1 MVKDN
6 GEREGYNEVAV
17 APRKPDV
24 IQAPGDEERNI
35 PGAEHELPP
44 ELVLKPPFQRPRVG
58 ALRNIVA
65 TFAVGLTIL
74 GLVWFFDRPGGFGIS
89 ESINL
94 TASSSGPAPRVGKE
108 APDFRVQG
116 LDGEYFRLSDFRGQP
131 VWINFWATWCP
142 PCRAET
148 PDIQA
153 VYEEREADGLVII
166 ALSIGEDASTVRGY
180 VERTGTTF
188 TMGLDRDTAIA
199 AQYRIV
205 GIPTHYF
212 VDADGIL
219 REWRIGSMSLKTMN
233 KMVDEIMS
241 TDLEGSDP

>member
-6 GEREGYNEVAV
+6 GERGGRHRIAL
-17 APRKPDV
+17 APGKPDGAH
-24 IQAPGDEERNI
+24 APGDEGRDIPEAER
-35 PGAEHELPP
+35 ELPP
-44 ELVLKPPFQRPRVG
+44 ELVLKPPFPRPRVG
-58 ALRNIVA
+58 AVRNIVA
-65 TFAVGLTIL
+65 TVVVGLIIL
-74 GLVWFFDRPGGFGIS
+74 GLVWFFDSPGGFGVS
-89 ESINL
+89 ESVNL
-94 TASSSGPAPRVGKE
+94 TASASGPAPRVGRE
-108 APDFRVQG
+108 APDFLVQE
-116 LDGEYFRLSDFRGQP
+116 LDGEYIRLSDFRGQP

-166 ALSIGEDASTVRGY
+166 ALSIGEDADTVRGY

-233 KMVDEIMS
+233 KLVDEIMS
-241 TDLEGSDP
+241 DSVDVPAP